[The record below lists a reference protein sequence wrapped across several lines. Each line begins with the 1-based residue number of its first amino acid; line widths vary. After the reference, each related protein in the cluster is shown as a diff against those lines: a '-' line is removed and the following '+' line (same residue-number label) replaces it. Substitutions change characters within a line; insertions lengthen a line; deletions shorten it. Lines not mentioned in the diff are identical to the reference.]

1 MDAYA
6 RRTRLQ
12 ELDESDGLQ
21 GLTSKQYAFA
31 IASFSGLNDVE
42 AYRKVYDCGGMA
54 ESTIQGKAGEVA
66 HHPLVTA
73 KLREL
78 RIKVDQQTTL
88 APYLSRELVVNGLVR
103 LATSASKE
111 SVQLGALIALGK
123 TVGIDLFRD
132 VHVTERITRTPEDVD
147 RELLDHINKLKP
159 VLEGKAINITP
170 VNSAVN
176 QTPVNVTPKGVGS
189 AKDRRRKPLA

>member
-1 MDAYA
+1 MNAPI

-12 ELDESDGLQ
+12 ELDDSDGLQ
-21 GLTSKQYAFA
+21 GLTSKQYQFA
-31 IASFSGLNDVE
+31 ITSFSGVNDVE
-42 AYRKVYDCGGMA
+42 AYRRTYDCSGMA
-54 ESTIQGKAGEVA
+54 ESTIQGKASEVA

-88 APYLSRELVVNGLVR
+88 APYVSRELVLNGLVR
-103 LATSASKE
+103 LATSATKE

-132 VHVTERITRTPEDVD
+132 VHVTEKITRTVDDVD
-147 RELLDHINKLKP
+147 RELRAHIDKLTP
-159 VLEGKAINITP
+159 LLEGTARE
-170 VNSAVN
+170 VGAVSGGK
-176 QTPVNVTPKGVGS
+176 VTPKGVG
-189 AKDRRRKPLA
+189 AGRDRRRKPIG